1 MTWIKICAMTNV
13 TDARVAAD
21 AGADAV
27 GLIFAASPRRV
38 TPGQARKIVA
48 ALPATREKVGVF
60 VNESAERITQIVQEA
75 GLTAV
80 QLHGDE
86 TTEFVAALRRD
97 IKSSRL
103 RLIKTVGIAPGMEGV
118 IRGLGKC
125 PSLDA
130 VLLDSVVRAVAGA
143 DGVVVRGGT
152 GVSFN
157 WKRAAAFVPGLARR
171 TRVIVAGGLAPETVA
186 EAVHV
191 LRPWG
196 VDVCSGVEREPG
208 KKDHAKVRAFVAAVR
223 AATTR

>member
-1 MTWIKICAMTNV
+1 LTWIKICAMTNV

-48 ALPATREKVGVF
+48 ALPATMEKVGVF
-60 VNESAERITQIVQEA
+60 VNESADHIAEVVAEA

-86 TTEFVAALRRD
+86 PAEFIGDLRHTV
-97 IKSSRL
+97 KSTRL
-103 RLIKTVGIAPGMEGV
+103 RIIKTIGIAPGMEGA
-118 IRGLGKC
+118 IRDLGKC
-125 PSLDA
+125 QSLDA
-130 VLLDSVVRAVAGA
+130 VLLDSVVVQAVAGA

-157 WKRAAAFVPGLARR
+157 WKRASAFVPGLARR
-171 TRVIVAGGLAPETVA
+171 TRVIVAGGLAPDTVA

-208 KKDHAKVRAFVAAVR
+208 KKDHAKVRAFIAAVR
-223 AATTR
+223 AAG